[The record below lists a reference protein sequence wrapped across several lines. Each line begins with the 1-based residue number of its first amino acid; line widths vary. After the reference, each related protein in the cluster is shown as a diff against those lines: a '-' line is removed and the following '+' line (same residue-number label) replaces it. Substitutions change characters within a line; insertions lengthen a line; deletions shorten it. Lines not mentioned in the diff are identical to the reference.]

1 MKSRYILLFLSLFTL
16 IKFSEADSSVFY
28 TSQIIHSKAELGKVC
43 LNPDGTN
50 TILSKSTQN
59 QGNTFISKLIS
70 GKRFEY
76 KQSQFNLGYD
86 MGAIIIPTKNMNGEN
101 LVF

>member
-1 MKSRYILLFLSLFTL
+1 MKSRHILIILSLFTL
-16 IKFSEADSSVFY
+16 TISERGRLQRLLYVPNYPFSSRIR
-28 TSQIIHSKAELGKVC
+28 QIC

-59 QGNTFISKLIS
+59 QGITFISKILS

-86 MGAIIIPTKNMNGEN
+86 
-101 LVF
+101 